1 MPAPARAAAFRALS
15 DVSAGR
21 VDLGEAL
28 TRARDPLAASR
39 DRALATDLTVGTLR
53 WRGALD
59 YQLQRLSTKPLH
71 RMDAAVLDALR
82 LGAYQILHLERVPIS
97 AVVNDSVNLVKA
109 SGVRSAAGFA
119 NAVLRRLARERDM
132 LVWPDR
138 QDLVSYLSTVHSHPA
153 WLVRRWLDRY
163 GEGDTEHR
171 LRFNNEP
178 PALTLATNR
187 LLGTRAELEARLRAE
202 GVAAAPTLTAAA
214 GLAVTA
220 GRALTSAAF
229 REGYCVVQ
237 DEASQIIPE
246 LLQARPG
253 ERLLD
258 ACASPGGKTLAA
270 AAQCGPSGW
279 VVATDVRWRRI
290 QLLTATLARCR
301 AANVQVVQIGNT
313 SPFPFLD
320 AAFDRVLIDAPCSGL
335 GTVRRDPDIRWR
347 REPSQFAALAQTQR
361 DLLDRVRPLVA
372 PGGRIVY
379 STCSSEPEENEDVV
393 AAFLETAPEFSVLP
407 LASADLAPSIVAMQT
422 EAGYLRTTSAFGLEA
437 FFAAILHRR

>member
-1 MPAPARAAAFRALS
+1 MAAA
-15 DVSAGR
+15 
-21 VDLGEAL
+21 LGERAGIGAGTVL
-28 TRARDPLAASR
+28 TPEEVRAVAGAGATFVVSPNADGGGANHLVLLARNEAGYRNLIKLSSR
-39 DRALATDLTVGTLR
+39 AFLEGF
-53 WRGALD
+53 
-59 YQLQRLSTKPLH
+59 YYKP
-71 RMDAAVLDALR
+71 RMDKAL
-82 LGAYQILHLERVPIS
+82 
-97 AVVNDSVNLVKA
+97 
-109 SGVRSAAGFA
+109 
-119 NAVLRRLARERDM
+119 
-132 LVWPDR
+132 
-138 QDLVSYLSTVHSHPA
+138 
-153 WLVRRWLDRY
+153 
-163 GEGDTEHR
+163 
-171 LRFNNEP
+171 
-178 PALTLATNR
+178 
-187 LLGTRAELEARLRAE
+187 LRAE
-202 GVAAAPTLTAAA
+202 GVASAPTLTAAA

-270 AAQCGPSGW
+270 AAQCGPSGR

-347 REPSQFAALAQTQR
+347 REPSQFAALVQIQR

-372 PGGRIVY
+372 PAGRIVY

-407 LASADLAPSIVAMQT
+407 LASADLAPSFVAMLT
-422 EAGYLRTTSAFGLEA
+422 EAGYLRTTSAVGLEA
-437 FFAAILHRR
+437 FFAASLHRR